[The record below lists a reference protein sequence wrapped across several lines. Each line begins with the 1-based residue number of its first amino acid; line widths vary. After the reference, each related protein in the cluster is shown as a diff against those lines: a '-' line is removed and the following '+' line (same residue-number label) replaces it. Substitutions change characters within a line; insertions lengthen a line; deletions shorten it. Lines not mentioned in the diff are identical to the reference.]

1 MMKPLRYIDMIL
13 LACAAVFSCI
23 ASVSAAAQETGT
35 FMKNPAET
43 RTMSLAGAG
52 VVSLDDV
59 SVLDNAALAPFSL
72 NRFSAGVSCRSWMR
86 NVSGGG
92 MSSYSMS
99 ARYGLR
105 KAGTFYL
112 GVRSLKMPPFEQ
124 TDDYGNVIDDSS
136 SPLDMAFEAGY
147 AYRFCGDFSAALT
160 ARYLRLDPGCGDPAD
175 AVSFD
180 AGLAWRHM
188 FSGVLEDLA
197 AIAQLKNFATSP
209 DYGAGRRRLPW
220 QVNAGVSAGLLF
232 GGHNRFRAGASLDIP
247 VAPECGGLSPDRG
260 VSASFGAEYSYCR
273 MVYARGGYR
282 LGSHSSGEQCWGSVG
297 LGFRF
302 WHMTLD
308 GAWILAQSSSPLRN
322 TFSGTLSVWF

>member
-1 MMKPLRYIDMIL
+1 MKPIRRLDIIL
-13 LACAAVFSCI
+13 IACGAAFSCI
-23 ASVSAAAQETGT
+23 ASVSASAQETGT
-35 FMKNPAET
+35 FMRNPAES

-59 SVLDNAALAPFSL
+59 SVLDNAALAPFSMD
-72 NRFSAGVSCRSWMR
+72 RFSAGVSCRSWMP

-92 MSSYSMS
+92 MPSYSMS
-99 ARYGLR
+99 ARYTSG

-112 GVRSLKMPPFEQ
+112 GMRSLKMTPFEQ

-160 ARYLRLDPGCGDPAD
+160 ARYLRLDPGYGDAAN

-180 AGLAWRHM
+180 AGLAWRHK
-188 FSGVLEDLA
+188 FSGVLEDVA
-197 AIAQLKNFATSP
+197 AIAQLKNFGTSP
-209 DYGAGRRRLPW
+209 DYGSGRRSLPW
-220 QVNAGVSAGLLF
+220 LVNAGASAGLLA
-232 GGHNRFRAGASLDIP
+232 GKHNRFRTGASLDIS
-247 VAPECGGLSPDRG
+247 VAPTCGSLSPSRG
-260 VSASFGAEYSYCR
+260 VSASFGAEYSYRR
-273 MVYARGGYR
+273 MVYARGGYH
-282 LGSHSSGEQCWGSVG
+282 LGNKSAGEQRWASVG

-308 GAWILAQSSSPLRN
+308 AALILTPSSSPLHD
-322 TFSGTLSVWF
+322 TASGTLSIWF

>member
-1 MMKPLRYIDMIL
+1 MKPIRSIDIIL
-13 LACAAVFSCI
+13 IACGAAFSCM
-23 ASVSAAAQETGT
+23 ASVSASAQETGT
-35 FMKNPAET
+35 FMRNPAES

-59 SVLDNAALAPFSL
+59 SVLDNAALSPFSL
-72 NRFSAGVSCRSWMR
+72 NRFSARVSCRSWMR

-99 ARYGLR
+99 ARYTSD

-147 AYRFCGDFSAALT
+147 AYRFCSDFSAALT
-160 ARYLRLDPGCGDPAD
+160 ARYLRLDPGFGDAAD

-180 AGLAWRHM
+180 AGLAWRHD

-197 AIAQLKNFATSP
+197 AIAQLKNFGTSP
-209 DYGAGRRRLPW
+209 DYGAGRRSLPW

-232 GGHNRFRAGASLDIP
+232 GNHNRFRAGASLDIP
-247 VAPECGGLSPDRG
+247 VAPECEGLSPDRG
-260 VSASFGAEYSYCR
+260 VSASFGAEYSYRR
-273 MVYARGGYR
+273 MVYARGGYH
-282 LGSHSSGEQCWGSVG
+282 LGNHSSGEQSWGSVG

-308 GAWILAQSSSPLRN
+308 AAWILAPSLSPLRN
-322 TFSGTLSVWF
+322 SASGTLSVWF

>member
-1 MMKPLRYIDMIL
+1 MKPIRRIDIIL
-13 LACAAVFSCI
+13 IACGAAFSCM
-23 ASVSAAAQETGT
+23 ASVSASAQETGT
-35 FMKNPAET
+35 FMKNPAES

-59 SVLDNAALAPFSL
+59 SVLDNAALSPFSL
-72 NRFSAGVSCRSWMR
+72 DRFSAGVSCRSWMR

-99 ARYGLR
+99 ARYSLR

-160 ARYLRLDPGCGDPAD
+160 ARYLRLDPGCGDAAD

-188 FSGVLEDLA
+188 FSGVIEDLA
-197 AIAQLKNFATSP
+197 AIAQLKNFGTSP
-209 DYGAGRRRLPW
+209 DYGAGRRSLPW

-232 GGHNRFRAGASLDIP
+232 GKHNRFRAGASLDIP

-260 VSASFGAEYSYCR
+260 VSASFGAEYSYRR
-273 MVYARGGYR
+273 MVYARGGYH
-282 LGSHSSGEQCWGSVG
+282 LGNHSSGEQSWGSVG

-308 GAWILAQSSSPLRN
+308 AAWILAQSSSPLRN

>member
-1 MMKPLRYIDMIL
+1 MKPIRRIDIIL
-13 LACAAVFSCI
+13 IACGAAFSCM
-23 ASVSAAAQETGT
+23 ASVSASAQETGT
-35 FMKNPAET
+35 FMRNPAES
-43 RTMSLAGAG
+43 RTVSLAGAG

-86 NVSGGG
+86 NVSGGR

-99 ARYGLR
+99 ARYTSDN
-105 KAGTFYL
+105 AGTFYL

-124 TDDYGNVIDDSS
+124 TDDCGNVIDDSS

-147 AYRFCGDFSAALT
+147 AYRFLDDFSAALT
-160 ARYLRLDPGCGDPAD
+160 ARYLRLDPGYGDAAN

-197 AIAQLKNFATSP
+197 AIAQLKNFGTSP
-209 DYGAGRRRLPW
+209 DYGAGRRSLPW

-232 GGHNRFRAGASLDIP
+232 GSHNRFRAGASLDIP

-260 VSASFGAEYSYCR
+260 VSASFGAEYSFRR

-282 LGSHSSGEQCWGSVG
+282 LGSHSSGEQCWVSVG

-308 GAWILAQSSSPLRN
+308 AAWILAPSSSPLRN
-322 TFSGTLSVWF
+322 SASGTLSVWF

>member
-1 MMKPLRYIDMIL
+1 MKPIRSIDIIL
-13 LACAAVFSCI
+13 IACGAAFSCI
-23 ASVSAAAQETGT
+23 ASVSASAQETGT
-35 FMKNPAET
+35 FMRNPAES

-59 SVLDNAALAPFSL
+59 SVLDNAALTPFSL
-72 NRFSAGVSCRSWMR
+72 NRFSAGISCRSWMR
-86 NVSGGG
+86 NISGGG
-92 MSSYSMS
+92 TSSYSMS

-124 TDDYGNVIDDSS
+124 TDDCGNVIDDSS

-160 ARYLRLDPGCGDPAD
+160 ARYLRLDPGCGDAAN

-197 AIAQLKNFATSP
+197 AIAQLKNFGTSP
-209 DYGAGRRRLPW
+209 DYGAGSRSLPW

-232 GGHNRFRAGASLDIP
+232 GNHNRFRAGASLDIP

-260 VSASFGAEYSYCR
+260 VSASFGAEYSYRR
-273 MVYARGGYR
+273 MVYARGGYH
-282 LGSHSSGEQCWGSVG
+282 LGNHSSGEQCWGSIG

-308 GAWILAQSSSPLRN
+308 AAWILAPPSSPLRN
-322 TFSGTLSVWF
+322 SASGTLSVWF

>member
-1 MMKPLRYIDMIL
+1 MKPIRSIDIIL
-13 LACAAVFSCI
+13 IACGAAFSCM
-23 ASVSAAAQETGT
+23 ASVSASAQETGT
-35 FMKNPAET
+35 FMKNPAESK
-43 RTMSLAGAG
+43 TMSLAGAG

-59 SVLDNAALAPFSL
+59 SVLDNAALAPFSMD
-72 NRFSAGVSCRSWMR
+72 RFSAGVSCRSWMR
-86 NVSGGG
+86 NVSGGR

-99 ARYGLR
+99 ARYTSDN
-105 KAGTFYL
+105 AGTFYL
-112 GVRSLKMPPFEQ
+112 GVRSLKMPLFEQ

-160 ARYLRLDPGCGDPAD
+160 ARYLRLDPGCGDAAD

-188 FSGVLEDLA
+188 FSGVLEDLS
-197 AIAQLKNFATSP
+197 AIAQLKNFGTSP
-209 DYGAGRRRLPW
+209 DYGASRRSLPW

-232 GGHNRFRAGASLDIP
+232 GSHNRFRAGVSLDIP

-260 VSASFGAEYSYCR
+260 VSASFGAEYSYRR
-273 MVYARGGYR
+273 MVYARGGYH
-282 LGSHSSGEQCWGSVG
+282 LGNHSSGEQSWGSVG

-308 GAWILAQSSSPLRN
+308 AAWILAPSSSPLRN
-322 TFSGTLSVWF
+322 SASGTLSVWF

>member
-1 MMKPLRYIDMIL
+1 MKPIRSIDIIL
-13 LACAAVFSCI
+13 IACGAAFSCI

-35 FMKNPAET
+35 FMRNPAES

-72 NRFSAGVSCRSWMR
+72 NRFSAGISCSSWMR

-99 ARYGLR
+99 ARYTSG

-112 GVRSLKMPPFEQ
+112 GMRSLKMPPFEQ

-147 AYRFCGDFSAALT
+147 AYRFCRDFSAALT
-160 ARYLRLDPGCGDPAD
+160 ARYLRLDPGYGDAAN

-180 AGLAWRHM
+180 AGLAWRHK
-188 FSGVLEDLA
+188 FSGVLEDVA
-197 AIAQLKNFATSP
+197 AIAQLKNFGTSP
-209 DYGAGRRRLPW
+209 DYGSGRRSLPW
-220 QVNAGVSAGLLF
+220 QVNAGTSAGIML
-232 GGHNRFRAGASLDIP
+232 GNHNRFRAGASLDIT
-247 VAPECGGLSPDRG
+247 VSPECGGMSPERG
-260 VSASFGAEYSYCR
+260 VSASFGAEYAFRR
-273 MVYARGGYR
+273 MVYARGGYH
-282 LGSHSSGEQCWGSVG
+282 LGNQSSGEQRWGSVG

-308 GAWILAQSSSPLRN
+308 GAWILAPSSSPLRN
-322 TFSGTLSVWF
+322 SASGTLSVWF

>member
-1 MMKPLRYIDMIL
+1 MKPIRRIDIIL
-13 LACAAVFSCI
+13 IACGAAFSCI
-23 ASVSAAAQETGT
+23 ASVSASAQETGT
-35 FMKNPAET
+35 FMRNPAES

-59 SVLDNAALAPFSL
+59 SVLDNAALSPFSL
-72 NRFSAGVSCRSWMR
+72 NRFSAGVSSQSWMR

-99 ARYGLR
+99 ARYTSG

-160 ARYLRLDPGCGDPAD
+160 ARYLRLYPGYGDAVN

-180 AGLAWRHM
+180 AGLAWRHK
-188 FSGVLEDLA
+188 FSGVLEDVA
-197 AIAQLKNFATSP
+197 AIAQLKNFGTSP
-209 DYGAGRRRLPW
+209 DYGSGRRSLPW
-220 QVNAGVSAGLLF
+220 LVNAGASAGLLA
-232 GGHNRFRAGASLDIP
+232 GKHNRFRAGASLDIS
-247 VAPECGGLSPDRG
+247 VAPTCGSLSPSRG
-260 VSASFGAEYSYCR
+260 VSASFGAEYSYRR
-273 MVYARGGYR
+273 MVYARGGYH
-282 LGSHSSGEQCWGSVG
+282 LGNKSAGEQRWASVG

-308 GAWILAQSSSPLRN
+308 AALILTPSSSPLHD
-322 TFSGTLSVWF
+322 TASGTLSIWF

>member
-1 MMKPLRYIDMIL
+1 MMKPLRYIDIIL
-13 LACAAVFSCI
+13 LTSAAVFSCI

-35 FMKNPAET
+35 FMKNPAGT
-43 RTMSLAGAG
+43 RTLSLAGAG
-52 VVSLDDV
+52 AVSLDDV

-86 NVSGGG
+86 NAYGGG

-99 ARYGLR
+99 ARYTSV

-112 GVRSLKMPPFEQ
+112 GMRSLKTPPFEQ
-124 TDDYGNVIDDSS
+124 TDDNGNVIDDSS

-160 ARYLRLDPGCGDPAD
+160 ARFLRLNPGCGDAAN

-180 AGLAWRHM
+180 AGLAWRHN
-188 FSGVLEDLA
+188 FSGLLEDVA
-197 AIAQLKNFATSP
+197 AIAQLKNFGTSP
-209 DYGAGRRRLPW
+209 DYGAGRRSLPW
-220 QVNAGVSAGLLF
+220 QVNAGASAGLLA
-232 GGHNRFRAGASLDIP
+232 GSHNRFRAGASLDIP

-260 VSASFGAEYSYCR
+260 VSASFGAEYSYRR
-273 MVYARGGYR
+273 MVYARGGYH
-282 LGSHSSGEQCWGSVG
+282 LGSHPSGEQCWGSVG

-308 GAWILAQSSSPLRN
+308 AAWILAPSSSPLRN
-322 TFSGTLSVWF
+322 SVSGTLSVWF

>member
-1 MMKPLRYIDMIL
+1 MMKPLRYIDIIL
-13 LACAAVFSCI
+13 LTSAAVFSCI

-43 RTMSLAGAG
+43 RTLSLAGAG
-52 VVSLDDV
+52 AVSLDDV

-72 NRFSAGVSCRSWMR
+72 NRFSAGVSCRSWR
-86 NVSGGG
+86 HNAYGGG

-99 ARYGLR
+99 ARYTSAR
-105 KAGTFYL
+105 AGTFYL
-112 GVRSLKMPPFEQ
+112 GMRSLKTPPFEQ
-124 TDDYGNVIDDSS
+124 TDDNGNVIDDSS
-136 SPLDMAFEAGY
+136 SPLDLAFEAGY
-147 AYRFCGDFSAALT
+147 AYRFCRDFSAALT

-175 AVSFD
+175 ALSFD

-197 AIAQLKNFATSP
+197 AIAQLKNFGTSP
-209 DYGAGRRRLPW
+209 DYGAGRRSLPW

-260 VSASFGAEYSYCR
+260 VSASFGAEYSYRR
-273 MVYARGGYR
+273 MVYARGGYH
-282 LGSHSSGEQCWGSVG
+282 LGNHSSGEQCWGSVG

-308 GAWILAQSSSPLRN
+308 AAWILAPSSSPLRN
-322 TFSGTLSVWF
+322 SASGTLSVWF

>member
-1 MMKPLRYIDMIL
+1 MKPIRRIDIIL
-13 LACAAVFSCI
+13 IACGAAFSCM
-23 ASVSAAAQETGT
+23 ASVSASAQETGT
-35 FMKNPAET
+35 FMKNPAES

-59 SVLDNAALAPFSL
+59 SVLDNAALAPFSMD
-72 NRFSAGVSCRSWMR
+72 RFSAGVSCRSWMR
-86 NVSGGG
+86 NVSGGR

-99 ARYGLR
+99 ARYTSDN
-105 KAGTFYL
+105 AGTFYL

-124 TDDYGNVIDDSS
+124 TDDCGNVIDDSS

-147 AYRFCGDFSAALT
+147 AYRFLGDFSAALT
-160 ARYLRLDPGCGDPAD
+160 ARYLRLDPGYGDASN

-197 AIAQLKNFATSP
+197 AIAQLKNFGTSP
-209 DYGAGRRRLPW
+209 DYGAGRRSLPW

-232 GGHNRFRAGASLDIP
+232 GNHNRFRAGASLDIP

-260 VSASFGAEYSYCR
+260 VSASFGAEYSYRR
-273 MVYARGGYR
+273 MVYARGGYH
-282 LGSHSSGEQCWGSVG
+282 LGNHSSGEQSWGSVG

-308 GAWILAQSSSPLRN
+308 AAWILAQSSSPLRN

>member
-13 LACAAVFSCI
+13 LACAVVFSCI

-52 VVSLDDV
+52 AVSLDDV

-86 NVSGGG
+86 GAYGGG

-99 ARYGLR
+99 ARYTSA
-105 KAGTFYL
+105 KTGTFYL
-112 GVRSLKMPPFEQ
+112 GMRSLKTPPFEQ
-124 TDDYGNVIDDSS
+124 TDDNGNVIDDSS

-147 AYRFCGDFSAALT
+147 AYRFCRDFSAALT
-160 ARYLRLDPGCGDPAD
+160 AKFLRLDPGCGDAAN

-180 AGLAWRHM
+180 AGLAWRHN
-188 FSGVLEDLA
+188 FSGVLEDVA
-197 AIAQLKNFATSP
+197 AIAQLKNIGTSP
-209 DYGAGRRRLPW
+209 DYGSGRRSLPW
-220 QVNAGVSAGLLF
+220 QVNAGASAGILL
-232 GGHNRFRAGASLDIP
+232 GNHNRFRAGASLDIP
-247 VAPECGGLSPDRG
+247 VSPECGGMSPERG
-260 VSASFGAEYSYCR
+260 VSASFGAEYSFRR
-273 MVYARGGYR
+273 MVYARGGYH
-282 LGSHSSGEQCWGSVG
+282 LGNQSSGEQRWGSVG

>member
-1 MMKPLRYIDMIL
+1 MKPIRQIDIIL
-13 LACAAVFSCI
+13 IACGAAFSCI
-23 ASVSAAAQETGT
+23 TSVSASAQETGT
-35 FMKNPAET
+35 FMRNPAES

-59 SVLDNAALAPFSL
+59 SVLDNAALSPFSL
-72 NRFSAGVSCRSWMR
+72 NRFSAGVSSQSWMR

-99 ARYGLR
+99 ARYTSG

-112 GVRSLKMPPFEQ
+112 GMRSLKMPPFEQ

-160 ARYLRLDPGCGDPAD
+160 ARYLRLDPGYGDAAN

-180 AGLAWRHM
+180 AGLAWRHI
-188 FSGVLEDLA
+188 FKGVMEDIA
-197 AIAQLKNFATSP
+197 AIAQLKNFGTSP
-209 DYGAGRRRLPW
+209 DYGSGRRSLPW
-220 QVNAGVSAGLLF
+220 LVNAGASAGLLA
-232 GGHNRFRAGASLDIP
+232 GKHNRFRAGAAIDIS
-247 VAPECGGLSPDRG
+247 VAPTCGSLSPSRG
-260 VSASFGAEYSYCR
+260 VSASFGAEYSYRR
-273 MVYARGGYR
+273 MVYARGGYH
-282 LGSHSSGEQCWGSVG
+282 LGNKSAGEQRWASVG

-308 GAWILAQSSSPLRN
+308 AALILTPSSSPLHD
-322 TFSGTLSVWF
+322 TASGTLSIWF

>member
-1 MMKPLRYIDMIL
+1 MKPIRRIDIIL
-13 LACAAVFSCI
+13 IACGATFSCI

-35 FMKNPAET
+35 FMRNPAES

-99 ARYGLR
+99 ARYTSD

-160 ARYLRLDPGCGDPAD
+160 ARYLRLDPGCGDAAD

-197 AIAQLKNFATSP
+197 AIAQLKNFGTSP
-209 DYGAGRRRLPW
+209 DYGAGRRSLPW
-220 QVNAGVSAGLLF
+220 QVNAGVSAGLLL
-232 GGHNRFRAGASLDIP
+232 GCHNRFRAGASLDIP

-260 VSASFGAEYSYCR
+260 VSASFGAEYSYRR
-273 MVYARGGYR
+273 MVYARGGYH
-282 LGSHSSGEQCWGSVG
+282 LGNHSSGEQSWGSVG
-297 LGFRF
+297 LGLRF

-308 GAWILAQSSSPLRN
+308 AAWILAPSSSPLRN
-322 TFSGTLSVWF
+322 SASGTLSVWF

>member
-1 MMKPLRYIDMIL
+1 MKPIRQIDIIL
-13 LACAAVFSCI
+13 IACGAAFSCI
-23 ASVSAAAQETGT
+23 TSVSASAQETGT
-35 FMKNPAET
+35 FMRNPAES

-59 SVLDNAALAPFSL
+59 SVLDIAALSPFSL
-72 NRFSAGVSCRSWMR
+72 NRFSAGVSCQSWMKDL
-86 NVSGGG
+86 SGGG
-92 MSSYSMS
+92 MSSYSIS
-99 ARYGLR
+99 ARYTSD

-112 GVRSLKMPPFEQ
+112 GMRSLKMTPFEQ

-147 AYRFCGDFSAALT
+147 AYRFCRDFSAALT
-160 ARYLRLDPGCGDPAD
+160 ARYLRLYPGYGDAAN

-180 AGLAWRHM
+180 AGLAWRHD
-188 FSGVLEDLA
+188 FSGVLEDVA
-197 AIAQLKNFATSP
+197 AIAQLKNFGTSP
-209 DYGAGRRRLPW
+209 DYGSGRCSLSW
-220 QVNAGVSAGLLF
+220 QVNAGASAGILL
-232 GGHNRFRAGASLDIP
+232 GNHNRFRAGASLDIP
-247 VAPECGGLSPDRG
+247 VSPECGGMSPERG
-260 VSASFGAEYSYCR
+260 VSASFGAEYSFRR
-273 MVYARGGYR
+273 MVYARGGYH
-282 LGSHSSGEQCWGSVG
+282 LGNQSSGEQRWGSVG

>member
-1 MMKPLRYIDMIL
+1 MKPIRQIDIIL
-13 LACAAVFSCI
+13 IACGAAFSCM
-23 ASVSAAAQETGT
+23 ASVSASAQETGT
-35 FMKNPAET
+35 FTKNPAES

-59 SVLDNAALAPFSL
+59 SVLDNAALSPFSL
-72 NRFSAGVSCRSWMR
+72 NRFSAGVSFRSWMR

-99 ARYGLR
+99 ARYTSD

-160 ARYLRLDPGCGDPAD
+160 ARYLRLDPGCGDAAN

-180 AGLAWRHM
+180 AGLAWRHD
-188 FSGVLEDLA
+188 FSGVLEDVA
-197 AIAQLKNFATSP
+197 AIAQLKNFGTSP
-209 DYGAGRRRLPW
+209 DYGSGRRSLPW
-220 QVNAGVSAGLLF
+220 LVNAGASAGLLA
-232 GGHNRFRAGASLDIP
+232 GRHNRFRAGASLDIS
-247 VAPECGGLSPDRG
+247 VAPTCGSLSPSRG
-260 VSASFGAEYSYCR
+260 VSASFGAEYSFRR
-273 MVYARGGYR
+273 MVYARGGYH
-282 LGSHSSGEQCWGSVG
+282 LGNQSAGEQRWGSVG

-308 GAWILAQSSSPLRN
+308 AALILTPSSSPLHD
-322 TFSGTLSVWF
+322 TASGTLSIWF